1 MQTCPKSG
9 LTSGRRVGP
18 AVGDRS
24 AGDRAR
30 RVAPRYRPGGFDAGM
45 FGAAC
50 YYDVIFAGSAVRP
63 EYAAQVIDI
72 FIHGIAA

>member
-1 MQTCPKSG
+1 MIV
-9 LTSGRRVGP
+9 RRAIERGEL
-18 AVGDRS
+18 
-24 AGDRAR
+24 
-30 RVAPRYRPGGFDAGM
+30 RPGIDPVDSMGM